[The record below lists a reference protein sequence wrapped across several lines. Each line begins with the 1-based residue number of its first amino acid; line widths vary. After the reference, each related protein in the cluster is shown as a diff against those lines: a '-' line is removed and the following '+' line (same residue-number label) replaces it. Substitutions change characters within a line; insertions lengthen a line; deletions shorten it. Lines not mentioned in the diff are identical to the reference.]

1 MRKHL
6 NSALARVSARAMTA
20 TAAVC
25 LLATT
30 ALADPI
36 AALDHPEYAE
46 RERASE
52 RLLEA
57 AGGDLKKL
65 EAMAKE
71 RELTPE
77 QRARLEAIG
86 WEIFRRGPRAA
97 MGVQFGGRDVARG
110 VRIGGTVQGFDAAN
124 VLAADDIILEIN
136 GQELDSIDT
145 MRFLIVARDPGDVV
159 RLKVQRRG
167 PEIDE
172 VREGPEIDEAREI
185 DVSVRMGSFG
195 QLDQPGEIGLDVLE
209 GAWRIRL
216 GEWPSPDE
224 RSASEARLDGPPP
237 ALNPFV
243 RVPGYDRWL
252 ADGEPMPPRLTNG
265 GEPTGGLSGCGRL
278 RVRVADRDLL
288 MPPVR
293 YGIDALRMGERQMVV
308 ETVRVEFSQISQ
320 AIGNQIRSLRDQM
333 TNADAETRERLAEE
347 MRRLDERSRSANN
360 RANEIFDLYDRMPR
374 GGR

>member
-25 LLATT
+25 LLAGA

-36 AALDHPEYAE
+36 AALDHPEYAQ

-57 AGGDLKKL
+57 TGGDLKKL
-65 EAMAKE
+65 EAMVKE

-77 QRARLEAIG
+77 QRARVEAIG
-86 WEIFRRGPRAA
+86 WEIFRRGPRAG
-97 MGVQFGGRDVARG
+97 MGVSFGGDAPRG
-110 VRIGGTVQGFDAAN
+110 VRISGTVQGFDAAD
-124 VLAADDIILEIN
+124 VLVAQDIILEIN
-136 GQELDSIDT
+136 GQELDSMDT
-145 MRFLIVARDPGDVV
+145 MRFLIVARDPGDVM
-159 RLKVQRRG
+159 RLKVHRQG
-167 PEIDE
+167 
-172 VREGPEIDEAREI
+172 REI
-185 DVSVRMGSFG
+185 DAAVRMGSFA
-195 QLDQPGEIGLDVLE
+195 QLDQQGQIGIDVLE

-216 GEWPSPDE
+216 GEWASPDLQP
-224 RSASEARLDGPPP
+224 ASEARLDGPPP

-265 GEPTGGLSGCGRL
+265 GEPTGGLSACGRL

-293 YGIDALRMGERQMVV
+293 YGIDALRMGEPHTVV

-333 TNADAETRERLAEE
+333 MTADAETRERLTEE
-347 MRRLDERSRSANN
+347 MRRLDERARNANN